1 MFADQCLTRLA
12 EYKKLKSILDVGSGT
27 GQHAEILRGNGF
39 NVTTISLKPPADIVG
54 DFMAENVGEFD
65 GIWVSHVLEHTL
77 NPHDFLR
84 KCYDTLNERGVLAI
98 TVPPLKHNVVGGHI
112 NLFNMGVL
120 LYRLVLAG
128 FNCKNAR
135 VGTYGYNLSVIV
147 EKRGLTLP
155 RLNMDC
161 GDIAV
166 LKDFFPLEVAQN
178 FDGRIQNVNW

>member
-1 MFADQCLTRLA
+1 MFADQCLTRLV
-12 EYKKLKSILDVGSGT
+12 EYKRLKNILDVGSGA
-27 GQHAEILRGNGF
+27 GQHAGILRERGF
-39 NVTTISLKPPADIVG
+39 KVTTISLKPPADIVG
-54 DFMAENVGEFD
+54 DFMIEDVEKFD
-65 GIWVSHVLEHTL
+65 GIWASHVFEHTL

-98 TVPPLKHNVVGGHI
+98 TVPPLKHNIVGGHI

-135 VGTYGYNLSVIV
+135 VGTYDYNLSVIV
-147 EKRGLTLP
+147 EKSGFTMP

-161 GDIAV
+161 GDIEA
-166 LKDFFPLEVAQN
+166 LRDFFPMDVAQN